1 MRAVDH
7 YTEAEK
13 LLDTV
18 TSGDDDGLIVT
29 LDAEG
34 MRGGFTTHTLAAAQ
48 VHATLALAG
57 ATALQAYSTGNEDE
71 LTTWEDIAGGDE
83 DS

>member
-1 MRAVDH
+1 MSAIWH
-7 YTEAEK
+7 YLEAEK
-13 LLDTV
+13 LAKNADELLD
-18 TSGDDDGLIVT
+18 
-29 LDAEG
+29 DAAKANGEADAVA
-34 MRGGFTTHTLAAAQ
+34 GFHMAIARAQ